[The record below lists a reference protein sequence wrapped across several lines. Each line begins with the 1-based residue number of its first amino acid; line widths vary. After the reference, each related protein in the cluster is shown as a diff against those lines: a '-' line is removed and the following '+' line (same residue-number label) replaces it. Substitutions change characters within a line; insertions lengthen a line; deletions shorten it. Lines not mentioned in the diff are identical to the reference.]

1 MFFKDLLRFRSVWLG
16 FALLYHHSITVDR
29 FPPLCYDEEN
39 QMNGR
44 LYTMKKNTALP
55 FAMCFLDLTSNE
67 ERGCADFELSTNYD
81 PKSQTS
87 NTVTMGPTLVLSS
100 FQERDSD
107 SKADSED

>member
-1 MFFKDLLRFRSVWLG
+1 MQK
-16 FALLYHHSITVDR
+16 T
-29 FPPLCYDEEN
+29 
-39 QMNGR
+39 
-44 LYTMKKNTALP
+44 TTLP
-55 FAMCFLDLTSNE
+55 FAMCFLDLTPNAD
-67 ERGCADFELSTNYD
+67 RGFTDFEMSSTYD